1 MLLVE
6 FLHYR
11 DSSGDVGIDHRY
23 SPERDQSVVK
33 RSDKRKLRL
42 TLGQINQLRKQSEA
56 HEFEKES
63 EVEFIK
69 QMYGPPPAEEQPPQ

>member
-6 FLHYR
+6 FLHYKNN
-11 DSSGDVGIDHRY
+11 STNTGIDHRY
-23 SPERDQSVVK
+23 SPERDESPVQ

-63 EVEFIK
+63 EVEFVK
-69 QMYGPPPAEEQPPQ
+69 QMYGQPAQAAE